1 MYNLYIQRMFIT
13 IVLSSPELYKKC
25 KKIFKS
31 DFFAPEVRHEV
42 KFIIS
47 YDNEYNAP
55 PSAEIVNAEC
65 STDYKIVPIKE
76 SEKKWFLDQFQS
88 FAMKMSVSNA
98 ITESASMIRDGN
110 YDQMLQL
117 INDSLKVKLDS
128 DYGLDYGLNPLERL
142 TNIKNRSGNLTSGYS
157 GIDMAVGKV
166 NAGDLV
172 IFVGGS
178 GSGKSLFLQNLS
190 RIHWSNGRNVLY
202 ITLELHPELCARRMD
217 AMLLNTTTED
227 LYQDLSCTSDHIKE
241 FAKKAGTMNIKYM
254 PSGSKTSEIRA
265 FIEDYMV
272 ETNKKVDV
280 ICIDYLDLLNPVQK
294 VNTGDTFHKDKFVAE
309 ELRNMMQEFGILT
322 FTASQTNRNAVD
334 STDGLNHSH
343 IAGGISKINTA
354 DLVLGI
360 LTDATKKAQGEIE
373 LQALKVRNG
382 VGTGRRIKLRY
393 NEFTMRIDDDNDYLL
408 NFDRYKNN
416 APVARSDNERV
427 MNHIQNTLNNNNKDY
442 DPIEIETGKVVPNG
456 MVSGR
461 SMDSM
466 NRIRALLG
474 EDE

>member
-1 MYNLYIQRMFIT
+1 MYDLDVQRMFIT
-13 IVLSSPELYKKC
+13 IALSSPELFKKC

-31 DFFAPEVRHEV
+31 EFFAPELRHEV
-42 KFIIS
+42 KFILK
-47 YDNEYNAP
+47 YDADYNAP
-55 PSAEIVNAEC
+55 PSTAIVNASC
-65 STDYKIVPIKE
+65 STDYNAVPIKE

-110 YDQMLQL
+110 YDEMLKT
-117 INDSLKVKLDS
+117 ISDSLKVKIDT
-128 DYGLDYGLNPLERL
+128 DYGLDYGLNPMERL
-142 TNIKNRSGNLTSGYS
+142 TNIKNRSGNLSSGYQ

-190 RIHWSNGRNVLY
+190 RIHWSNGLNVLY

-217 AMLLNTTTED
+217 AMLLNSTTESLYDD
-227 LYQDLSCTSDHIKE
+227 LAVTDQHIRKY
-241 FAKKAGTMNIKYM
+241 AQKAGTMKIKYM
-254 PSGSKTSEIRA
+254 PSGSKTSEIRT

-272 ETNKKVDV
+272 ETNIKVDV
-280 ICIDYLDLLNPVQK
+280 ICIDYLDLLNPIQK

-408 NFDRYKNN
+408 NFDRYKNMS
-416 APVARSDNERV
+416 PVAKSDNEKT
-427 MNHIQNTLNNNNKDY
+427 MNHIQNTLNSNNKDY
-442 DPIEIETGKVVPNG
+442 NPIDIETGKVVPNG
-456 MVSGR
+456 MVVGR
-461 SMDSM
+461 SMDAM
-466 NRIRALLG
+466 NRIRSLL
-474 EDE
+474 DSDD